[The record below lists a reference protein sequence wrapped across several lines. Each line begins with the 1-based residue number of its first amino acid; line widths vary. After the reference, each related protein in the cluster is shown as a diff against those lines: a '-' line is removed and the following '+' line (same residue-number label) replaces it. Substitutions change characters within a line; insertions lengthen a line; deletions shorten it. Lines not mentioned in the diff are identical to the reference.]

1 MTDNNLDTLLIFN
14 TCALIVKVPIF
25 GMWAH
30 NEQTGPAA
38 SSTLEDV
45 QHAALE
51 LYSRSL
57 VVVVVVVGWGGG
69 GGYGVQYY
77 ISFSHPP
84 PPLNING
91 I

>member
-1 MTDNNLDTLLIFN
+1 MR
-14 TCALIVKVPIF
+14 
-25 GMWAH
+25 AH

-57 VVVVVVVGWGGG
+57 VVMVVVGWGGG
-69 GGYGVQYY
+69 GGGERV
-77 ISFSHPP
+77 
-84 PPLNING
+84 
-91 I
+91 